1 MILPFFRFFR
11 FSGRTG
17 SGNPDLWA
25 FLESLG
31 QARSVG
37 THIIPVGSL
46 GEPQLRQTGKTVFPD
61 FRTNRVRKS
70 GFMGIFGILRLSLIR
85 GYPYH
90 SCRCPRWATKEQN
103 VAVRFQPYSV
113 KVRNSF
119 FWNVDYSMCT
129 YPAQEV
135 VIIKN
140 LPNNLYFLKIWL
152 ISCAGYVHVKFQSFY
167 WQFWSFFGS
176 FHCFLPYKCCLMS

>member
-61 FRTNRVRKS
+61 LWAFLESSGQARSVGTPTIPVGAIGEPQMSKTSPNRKS
-70 GFMGIFGILRLSLIR
+70 GFKTG
-85 GYPYH
+85 
-90 SCRCPRWATKEQN
+90 
-103 VAVRFQPYSV
+103 
-113 KVRNSF
+113 
-119 FWNVDYSMCT
+119 
-129 YPAQEV
+129 
-135 VIIKN
+135 
-140 LPNNLYFLKIWL
+140 
-152 ISCAGYVHVKFQSFY
+152 
-167 WQFWSFFGS
+167 
-176 FHCFLPYKCCLMS
+176 

>member
-37 THIIPVGSL
+37 THTIPVGALS
-46 GEPQLRQTGKTVFPD
+46 EPQLRQTGKTVFAD
-61 FRTNRVRKS
+61 LRTNRVRKS
-70 GFMGIFGILRLSLIR
+70 GFMGIFGILRSSPIR

-90 SCRCPRWATKEQN
+90 
-103 VAVRFQPYSV
+103 
-113 KVRNSF
+113 
-119 FWNVDYSMCT
+119 
-129 YPAQEV
+129 
-135 VIIKN
+135 
-140 LPNNLYFLKIWL
+140 FLGALGEPK
-152 ISCAGYVHVKFQSFY
+152 
-167 WQFWSFFGS
+167 
-176 FHCFLPYKCCLMS
+176 